1 MSNKKPL
8 LIQSDFDNTITIGN
22 VSEQIHDE
30 FGPSDW
36 DSIYKNYRLGK
47 ISVEES
53 NIYSFRYLNYSETE
67 LDKFVQ
73 KNVQFRSG
81 FLEFY
86 NYILDQKID
95 YKIVSSGV
103 DFYIKS
109 SLKTLG
115 IDSDN
120 LSLHS
125 GSSEFVNDG
134 IEIKYF
140 DPQGK
145 VIRSE
150 FKNNYTQYHKKQYS
164 KIIYFGD
171 SLTDLNS
178 SLSSDYVFATGK
190 LHDYYIK
197 NRMKCVKF
205 DDYNDMIT
213 KINEILF

>member
-1 MSNKKPL
+1 MAISNFSLSERVLLEIPSNKCFK
-8 LIQSDFDNTITIGN
+8 S
-22 VSEQIHDE
+22 
-30 FGPSDW
+30 
-36 DSIYKNYRLGK
+36 
-47 ISVEES
+47 
-53 NIYSFRYLNYSETE
+53 LN
-67 LDKFVQ
+67 LPV
-73 KNVQFRSG
+73 
-81 FLEFY
+81 
-86 NYILDQKID
+86 
-95 YKIVSSGV
+95 VSSDSCHITPSV
-103 DFYIKS
+103 DGLPS
-109 SLKTLG
+109 G
-115 IDSDN
+115 IDADN

-140 DPQGK
+140 DTQGK

-197 NRMKCVKF
+197 NRMECVKF

>member
-1 MSNKKPL
+1 MSNKKPV

-53 NIYSFRYLNYSETE
+53 NIYSFRYLNYSEIE

-86 NYILDQKID
+86 NYIQNQKID

-109 SLKTLG
+109 SFKRLG

-150 FKNNYTQYHKKQYS
+150 FKNNYTKYHKKQYS

-197 NRMKCVKF
+197 NRLKCVKF

-213 KINEILF
+213 KINEILI

>member
-1 MSNKKPL
+1 MSNNKPI

-53 NIYSFRYLNYSETE
+53 NIYSFRYLNYSKNE

-86 NYILDQKID
+86 NYILTTKID

-115 IDSDN
+115 IDSEN
-120 LSLHS
+120 LSIHS

-134 IEIKYF
+134 IKINYF

-145 VIRSE
+145 LIRSG
-150 FKNNYTQYHKKQYS
+150 FKNNHTEYHKKQYS

-171 SLTDLNS
+171 SLTDLSS
-178 SLSSDYVFATGK
+178 SLNSDHVFATGK
-190 LHDYYIK
+190 LYDYYMK
-197 NRMKCVKF
+197 NRLECIKF
-205 DDYNDMIT
+205 DDYSNVII
-213 KINEILF
+213 KINEILY

>member
-1 MSNKKPL
+1 MSNKKPV

-36 DSIYKNYRLGK
+36 DSIYKNCRLGK

-53 NIYSFRYLNYSETE
+53 NIYSFRYLNYSEIE

-86 NYILDQKID
+86 NYIQDQKID

-109 SLKTLG
+109 SFKRLG

-197 NRMKCVKF
+197 NRMECVKF